1 MTTRMAVR
9 KPVNVIF
16 IDTEFWYHYNVLF
29 SISHHQTEMQ
39 FAAEIIE
46 SPSPLRSVM
55 NAKCVSTLPVLAYRP
70 TIYLQTIA
78 TAIVPNLSMF

>member
-1 MTTRMAVR
+1 
-9 KPVNVIF
+9 
-16 IDTEFWYHYNVLF
+16 
-29 SISHHQTEMQ
+29 MQ

-70 TIYLQTIA
+70 KTYLQTIE

>member
-1 MTTRMAVR
+1 
-9 KPVNVIF
+9 
-16 IDTEFWYHYNVLF
+16 
-29 SISHHQTEMQ
+29 MQ

-55 NAKCVSTLPVLAYRP
+55 NAKCVRTLPVLAYRP
-70 TIYLQTIA
+70 KTYLQTIE